1 MFTLCSDLSLLVQHG
16 GTCCIAAGW
25 AIMDHKTSKSPAVSR
40 PTEGS
45 ETIALAAERAVVSK
59 RKKLT
64 GGVRVRTV
72 TRQHEEVVDTPLRT
86 EQVAVERIGLDR
98 WVEEP
103 IPVRQEG
110 DTTIITLHE
119 EVVVVEKRL
128 KAIEEVRLT
137 RQRTTRRV
145 PERITLR
152 REEALV
158 ERVDAAADE
167 DEPA

>member
-1 MFTLCSDLSLLVQHG
+1 
-16 GTCCIAAGW
+16 
-25 AIMDHKTSKSPAVSR
+25 MDHKTSKSSAVSR
-40 PTEGS
+40 PTEGG
-45 ETIALAAERAVVSK
+45 ETIALVAERAVVSK

>member
-1 MFTLCSDLSLLVQHG
+1 
-16 GTCCIAAGW
+16 
-25 AIMDHKTSKSPAVSR
+25 MDHKTSKSLAVSH
-40 PTEGS
+40 PTEGG
-45 ETIALAAERAVVSK
+45 ETITLAAEQAVVSK

-72 TRQHEEVVDTPLRT
+72 TRQHEEVVDTPLGT
-86 EQVAVERIGLDR
+86 EQVAVERIELDR

-137 RQRTTRRV
+137 RQRTTRRL

>member
-1 MFTLCSDLSLLVQHG
+1 M
-16 GTCCIAAGW
+16 AA
-25 AIMDHKTSKSPAVSR
+25 AFPAMDQETRKAPAVPGPAQDR
-40 PTEGS
+40 
-45 ETIALAAERAVVSK
+45 ETVALVAERAVVSK

-72 TRQHEEVVDTPLRT
+72 THEHEEVVDTPLRT
-86 EQVAVERIGLDR
+86 EQVAVERVPLDR
-98 WVEEP
+98 WVEAP
-103 IPVRQEG
+103 VPVRQDG

-119 EVVVVEKRL
+119 EVIVAEKRL
-128 KAIEEVRLT
+128 KATEEVRLT

-152 REEALV
+152 REEALI

-167 DEPA
+167 DEPG

>member
-1 MFTLCSDLSLLVQHG
+1 MTAQP
-16 GTCCIAAGW
+16 AALQQVGPSW
-25 AIMDHKTSKSPAVSR
+25 ITKRASPPQSPD
-40 PTEGS
+40 PTEGG
-45 ETIALAAERAVVSK
+45 ETITLAAEQAIVSK

-72 TRQHEEVVDTPLRT
+72 TRQHEEVVDTPLGT
-86 EQVAVERIGLDR
+86 EQVAVERIVLDR

>member
-1 MFTLCSDLSLLVQHG
+1 
-16 GTCCIAAGW
+16 
-25 AIMDHKTSKSPAVSR
+25 MDHKTSKSPAVSR
-40 PTEGS
+40 PTEGG

-72 TRQHEEVVDTPLRT
+72 TRQHEEVVDTPLGT

-137 RQRTTRRV
+137 RHRTTRRV

>member
-1 MFTLCSDLSLLVQHG
+1 
-16 GTCCIAAGW
+16 
-25 AIMDHKTSKSPAVSR
+25 
-40 PTEGS
+40 
-45 ETIALAAERAVVSK
+45 
-59 RKKLT
+59 
-64 GGVRVRTV
+64 
-72 TRQHEEVVDTPLRT
+72 
-86 EQVAVERIGLDR
+86 
-98 WVEEP
+98 VEEP

-119 EVVVVEKRL
+119 EVVVAEKRL

-145 PERITLR
+145 AERITLR

-158 ERVDAAADE
+158 ERVDAAADD

>member
-1 MFTLCSDLSLLVQHG
+1 
-16 GTCCIAAGW
+16 
-25 AIMDHKTSKSPAVSR
+25 MDHKTSKVPVVSR
-40 PTEGS
+40 QTVGG

-86 EQVAVERIGLDR
+86 EQVAVERIVLDR

-158 ERVDAAADE
+158 ERVDAAADD

>member
-1 MFTLCSDLSLLVQHG
+1 MDPETRKAK
-16 GTCCIAAGW
+16 AAPG
-25 AIMDHKTSKSPAVSR
+25 PAQDR
-40 PTEGS
+40 
-45 ETIALAAERAVVSK
+45 ETIALVRERAVVSK

-64 GGVRVRTV
+64 GSVRVRTV
-72 TRQHEEVVDTPLRT
+72 THEREEVVDKALRT
-86 EQVAVERIGLDR
+86 ESVAVERIGLDR

-137 RQRTTRRV
+137 RRSATRSV

-152 REEALV
+152 RQEALV
-158 ERVDAAADE
+158 ERVDTAADE

>member
-1 MFTLCSDLSLLVQHG
+1 MAHETRK
-16 GTCCIAAGW
+16 A
-25 AIMDHKTSKSPAVSR
+25 PAVPGPAEDR
-40 PTEGS
+40 
-45 ETIALAAERAVVSK
+45 ETIALVAERAVVAK

-72 TRQHEEVVDTPLRT
+72 THQHEEVVDTPLHA

-110 DTTIITLHE
+110 ETTIITLHE
-119 EVVVVEKRL
+119 EVVVVDKRL
-128 KAIEEVRLT
+128 KATAEVRLT

-152 REEALV
+152 REEALI
-158 ERVDAAADE
+158 ERVDAAAETVKGVRDSLKK
-167 DEPA
+167 D

>member
-1 MFTLCSDLSLLVQHG
+1 
-16 GTCCIAAGW
+16 
-25 AIMDHKTSKSPAVSR
+25 MDHKTSKVPVVSR
-40 PTEGS
+40 QTVGG

-72 TRQHEEVVDTPLRT
+72 TRQHEEVVDSPLRT
-86 EQVAVERIGLDR
+86 EQVAVERIVLDR

-145 PERITLR
+145 AERITLR

-158 ERVDAAADE
+158 ERVDAAADD